1 MSSQENLL
9 DYVKRIQEDIASLRI
24 RGATRIAVTAME
36 TIKRVLSESTDEE
49 LLDTLNK
56 SIEMLFNS
64 RPTEPAMQN
73 GLNLIKSIYS
83 KLLEE
88 KAELSVIREELT
100 RAADSYLETLRN
112 AFRKII
118 EIGWKRVPDEGIV
131 MTHCHS
137 TTVVEILRKAHEK
150 GKNIRVIASETR
162 PVYQGRRTARE
173 LAESGIKVYYIVD
186 SAMRWAAR
194 KYKPDLAMIGSD
206 AIGSNGVIVNKI
218 GSKLLALVAKEF
230 DFPLYVTTTLLKLDL
245 KSILGDYITIEMRNP
260 KEVWHDAPEGVT
272 ILNPAFETVS
282 PEFIDAIITEAGIIP
297 PSDVIRAFKEMYP
310 KIWEIIKIDI

>member
-1 MSSQENLL
+1 MSNHLNILEH
-9 DYVKRIQEDIASLRI
+9 VKQIRNDIASLRI

-36 TIKRVLSESTDEE
+36 TIKRVLSETPDEK
-49 LLDTLNK
+49 LLDALNK
-56 SIEMLFNS
+56 SIEILFNS

-73 GLNLIKSIYS
+73 GLNLIKSVYS
-83 KLLEE
+83 KLLGENTE
-88 KAELSVIREELT
+88 PSLIREELIKT
-100 RAADSYLETLRN
+100 ADTYLEMLKK
-112 AFRKII
+112 AFETII
-118 EIGWKRVPDEGIV
+118 EIGWKRVPDEGII

-150 GKNIRVIASETR
+150 GKNIVVIASETR
-162 PVYQGRRTARE
+162 PIYQGRRTARE
-173 LAESGIKVYYIVD
+173 LAESGIKVMYIVD

-194 KYKPDLAMIGSD
+194 KYKPDIAMIGSD

-245 KSILGDYITIEMRNP
+245 KSILGDYITIEMRDP
-260 KEVWHDAPEGVT
+260 KEVWHDAPTGVE

-282 PEFIDAIITEAGIIP
+282 PEYIDAIITEAGVIP
-297 PSDVIRAFKEMYP
+297 PSEVIRAFKELYP
-310 KIWEIIKIDI
+310 RIWEIIKINQ